1 MRTHEPFDEQAIQA
15 LMENLPMSK
24 FAPEDLKNR
33 LLDLAASPEPR
44 HRAVRRPM
52 FAMAFASALVVT
64 AIAAVLVSM
73 PTKAAA
79 KSWEG
84 IRKAVQSITSMEMDI
99 KEFEKGKLN
108 HTVVAFGQGTV
119 LVQPDDGEIVFIK
132 NGVVQVYDKD
142 ENTVQEITLPAGTEL
157 PDVPGIVLNELSMK
171 KMLAQYEQEY
181 GKANI
186 KIGPLRTWQ
195 GRQVYDATMQKP
207 DGSSRA
213 NIVADAATDR
223 PIFIEAYNEEGG
235 KWVKDSEITAR
246 YNVPLDLKPKW
257 PAGAKFE
264 KLDVSKMIKDAGGTP
279 PPLEFGK

>member
-1 MRTHEPFDEQAIQA
+1 MRTQRPFDEQAIQA

-33 LLDLAASPEPR
+33 LFDLATSPEPR
-44 HRAVRRPM
+44 HRAVRRPI
-52 FAMAFASALVVT
+52 FAMAFASALAVT
-64 AIAAVLVSM
+64 AIAAVLISM
-73 PTKAAA
+73 PTKAVA

-84 IRKAVQSITSMEMDI
+84 IRKAAQSITSMEMDI
-99 KEFEKGKLN
+99 KEFENGKTN
-108 HTVVAFGQGTV
+108 HTVVAFGPDVV
-119 LVQPDDGEIVFIK
+119 LVQPDDGEIVYIK

-142 ENTVQEITLPAGTEL
+142 ENTVQEITLPGGTEL

-171 KMLAQYEQEY
+171 KILAQYEQEY

-195 GRQVYDATMQKP
+195 DRQVYDAAMTKP

-223 PIFIEAYNEEGG
+223 PLFIEAYNQEGG

-246 YNVPLDLKPKW
+246 YNGPINLKPNW
-257 PAGAKFE
+257 PAGAKFQ
-264 KLDVSKMIKDAGGTP
+264 KLDVGKMIKDAGGTP
-279 PPLEFGK
+279 PPSENGN